1 MVMKALSSVLC
12 PQTSSVFVWT
22 ARGCTQTIILE
33 AAMLSYMQQHRQTA
47 PWASEAGGQLFGLI
61 DDNAIRVIRATGP
74 YVSDERSRYHYRS
87 NSASAQCAIEAQA
100 QAGLLYL
107 GEWHSH
113 AEDQPTASSLDKDA
127 MLRLIKNSKLNC
139 NRLLMLI
146 VGRIPS
152 HEGLTIFSVASD
164 KIHQWHCSI
173 PVDQSINQSIS

>member
-113 AEDQPTASSLDKDA
+113 AEDHPNESDLDKDA
-127 MLRLIKNSKLNC
+127 MSRLMANSKLNC
-139 NRLLMLI
+139 NALLLLI
-146 VGRIPS
+146 VGRISGP
-152 HEGLTIFSVASD
+152 EGLAIISVAPD
-164 KIHQWHCSI
+164 KVRRWYLSMSN
-173 PVDQSINQSIS
+173 PMM